1 MVPLIIITA
10 PVLTNCQIPRTKEQ
24 VCYGK
29 NLYSRFIMKNLLILL
44 NRVLDALQSS
54 QQGRRS
60 GLSLYG
66 EAAIAK
72 LAAGC
77 CIPFLLPPEPAF
89 YPRLGSDAAGPFS

>member
-1 MVPLIIITA
+1 
-10 PVLTNCQIPRTKEQ
+10 
-24 VCYGK
+24 
-29 NLYSRFIMKNLLILL
+29 MKNLLILL

-77 CIPFLLPPEPAF
+77 CIPFLLPPSF
-89 YPRLGSDAAGPFS
+89 PFSLLYAVYICTGCWELH

>member
-1 MVPLIIITA
+1 
-10 PVLTNCQIPRTKEQ
+10 
-24 VCYGK
+24 
-29 NLYSRFIMKNLLILL
+29 MKNLLILL